1 LRGADVR
8 EPEKDKACKALA
20 AQMPPRL
27 TDIVDLHASQRPDDV
42 ALIEYNTDTKVTW
55 KDFYM
60 SIKVFAAKLLDMG
73 IKKGDVVA
81 TTLVLL
87 KEHVYLMY
95 ACYRIGAIIAPLD
108 PRLKEKEVDYCF
120 EKMKPKA
127 YFFLGRVDVKKDGKA
142 EVNDFR
148 PMVANLIDK
157 YGDTCKHWI
166 QFDFLPHLII
176 DGAISIREFAD
187 DVKRCF
193 MQSIM
198 TGSVRDAA
206 ALVDKRDPCLLVFTT
221 GSTGKPK
228 PALLCHENI
237 IIQNIGIKV
246 AFDITERDIMCV
258 NLPPSHVGCVTEQL
272 ATTIFAGGTC
282 VILHIFDAEKTL
294 DAIEKHKIT
303 AFGQI
308 PSLFAMQWRLPNYH
322 RYDLSSLRFALYGG
336 QAVSREFLEKLAK
349 MAPKFGSGLGLT
361 ETAGFVTFTPLDG
374 TVDDIVAS
382 IGFSSPLCPISI
394 RDPMKPD
401 GTAGDPKPSGQVGE
415 ITFSGPQIFLGY
427 LNDEENT
434 RKTISKDGFC
444 YTGDLGIYDEK
455 GLHFA
460 GRSKFVIKPK
470 GYQVFPGE
478 IEDLIA
484 EKLADKVEI
493 VAVVGVPHEVFTE
506 GIIAFIERKAGV
518 SLSIKEVDKVC
529 KEMAAYKRPNHVVIL
544 DEGEIP
550 LNRVNKTD
558 YITLKKQAQKI
569 AEELRKQGKWD
580 KV

>member
-1 LRGADVR
+1 MR
-8 EPEKDKACKALA
+8 EKEKDEMCKALYA
-20 AQMPPRL
+20 EMLPRL
-27 TDIVDLHASQRPDDV
+27 TDYVDFHASRRPDDV
-42 ALIEYNTDTKVTW
+42 AIIEYNTETKVTW

-60 SIKVFAAKLLDMG
+60 SIKAFAAKLLDMG

-81 TTLVLL
+81 TKLVLL
-87 KEHVYLMY
+87 KENVYLMY

-108 PRLKEKEVDYCF
+108 PRLKEKEIDYCF

-127 YFFLGRVDVKKDGKA
+127 YFFLGRVEVKKEGKV

-148 PMVANLIDK
+148 PMVASLMEK

-166 QFDFLPHLII
+166 QFDVVPYLII
-176 DGAISIREFAD
+176 DGAISIRDFAMD
-187 DVKRCF
+187 MKRCF
-193 MQSIM
+193 LRSIM

-206 ALVDKRDPCLLVFTT
+206 NAVGKRDPCLLVFTT
-221 GSTGKPK
+221 GSTGRPK

-237 IIQNIGIKV
+237 IIQNIGLKV
-246 AFDITERDIMCV
+246 AFDITEKDIMCV

-272 ATTIFAGGTC
+272 ATTIYAGGTC

-294 DAIEKHKIT
+294 EAIEKYKIT

-308 PSLFAMQWRLPNYH
+308 PSLFAMQWRLPNYT

-349 MAPKFGSGLGLT
+349 MAPRFGSGLGLT
-361 ETAGFVTFTPLDG
+361 ETAGFVTYTPLDG
-374 TVDDIVAS
+374 TVDDLVSS
-382 IGFSSPLCPISI
+382 IGYDSPLCPISI
-394 RDPMKPD
+394 REQMRPD
-401 GTAGDPKPSGQVGE
+401 GMAGDPKPKGEIGE

-434 RKTISKDGFC
+434 RKTVSRDGFC
-444 YTGDLGIYDEK
+444 YTGDLGFYDEK

-470 GYQVFPGE
+470 GYQVYPGE
-478 IEDLIA
+478 IEDFIA
-484 EKLADKVEI
+484 EKLADKVAL

-506 GIIAFIERKAGV
+506 GIMAFVEKKAGV
-518 SLSIKEVDKVC
+518 SLTLKDIDKVC
-529 KEMAAYKRPNHVVIL
+529 KEMAAYKRPSHVIIMN
-544 DEGEIP
+544 EGEIP

-558 YITLKKQAQKI
+558 YMALKKQAREI
-569 AEELRKQGKWD
+569 AEQLRKEGKWD
-580 KV
+580 AK